1 MSKRL
6 SVDSGQLTVVAD
18 GKDDFPLSTA
28 VSVIRHLHNR
38 PFALCEWSAT
48 LGGTSFPS
56 VFPPGSH
63 SMAVL
68 SQLDLA
74 DLNASME
81 PRTPGELLAWA
92 RSTFGDRV
100 AILSALQRAGCV
112 VCHMASSARLKLDVL
127 FVDTGVLFPETL
139 ATRDRLM
146 RECGLNVVTL
156 SPELSMERQTEKFG
170 VLYLTPDGQAR
181 CCEMRKTEPLLKMRG
196 RYDALVAS
204 LRRGD
209 GEKRSKV
216 PILAID
222 PRMNCLRVNVLAN
235 FSDQQLADYIAE
247 HNVIINPLHKQGY
260 ATIGC
265 NRCTTPVLPDEPR
278 RAGRWRHLGPWA
290 MYCGINP
297 TDLDRPADVSIELPQ
312 ELIDRI
318 LGRKVDFAI

>member
-1 MSKRL
+1 
-6 SVDSGQLTVVAD
+6 
-18 GKDDFPLSTA
+18 
-28 VSVIRHLHNR
+28 
-38 PFALCEWSAT
+38 
-48 LGGTSFPS
+48 
-56 VFPPGSH
+56 
-63 SMAVL
+63 MAVL
-68 SQLDLA
+68 SQSDLA

-92 RSTFGDRV
+92 KATFGARV
-100 AILSALQRAGCV
+100 AILSALQRAGCA
-112 VCHMASSARLKLDVL
+112 VCHMASKAGLNLDVL

-139 ATRDRLM
+139 ATRDRVM
-146 RECGLNVVTL
+146 REYGLNVITL
-156 SPELSMERQTEKFG
+156 SPELSMEDQTEKFG
-170 VLYLTPDGQAR
+170 ILYLTPDGQNR

-196 RYDALVAS
+196 KYDALVAS

-235 FSDQQLADYIAE
+235 FTDQQLVDYIAE
-247 HNVIINPLHKQGY
+247 HKVITNPLHKQGY

-265 NRCTTPVLPDEPR
+265 NRCTTPVLPEEPK

-297 TDLDRPADVSIELPQ
+297 TDLDRMTDATIELPQ
-312 ELIDRI
+312 ELIDRV

>member
-1 MSKRL
+1 
-6 SVDSGQLTVVAD
+6 
-18 GKDDFPLSTA
+18 
-28 VSVIRHLHNR
+28 
-38 PFALCEWSAT
+38 
-48 LGGTSFPS
+48 
-56 VFPPGSH
+56 
-63 SMAVL
+63 MASL
-68 SQLDLA
+68 SQSDLA

-81 PRTPGELLAWA
+81 SRTPGEVLAWA
-92 RSTFGDRV
+92 RGTFGGRV

-112 VCHMASSARLKLDVL
+112 VCHMASAAGVKMDVL

-146 RECGLNVVTL
+146 QQYGVNIITL
-156 SPELSMERQTEKFG
+156 APEMSMEEQTEKLG
-170 VLYLTPDGQAR
+170 VLYLTPDGQSQ
-181 CCEMRKTEPLLKMRG
+181 CCEMRKTAPLLTVKG

-209 GEKRSKV
+209 GERRSKV
-216 PILAID
+216 PILAVD
-222 PRMNCLRVNVLAN
+222 PRMNCLRVNMLAN
-235 FSDQQLADYIAE
+235 FSDQQLADYIRE
-247 HNVIINPLHKQGY
+247 HEVITNPLHKQGY

-265 NRCTTPVLPDEPR
+265 NRCTTPVLPDEPK

-297 TDLDRPADVSIELPQ
+297 TDLDRGIDVAIDMPQ